1 MKRIFKLLSQLT
13 LLFVVGAMLVAF
25 VALSI
30 YKNYVD
36 TLPTNFGNNSAIADV
51 LPAAEKKTVKKSQ
64 RSAVQIASISED
76 KMSLSTSS
84 GTYIS
89 LEGKYFILTVNH
101 GINGPCKHTKI
112 VVGDAFYDCKRYVV
126 SNLQNDYMVI
136 EVDEIPTRTAIPI
149 PKKIINFKQWR
160 KSFAVMNRVYY
171 TGYPNKRGPFT
182 FDGRIVG
189 YSERGMFVIN
199 SFAWGGSSGSG
210 VFTHD
215 GTLIGYVVALDIGVT
230 EYGVDVLE
238 GVVMVMPIFR
248 VDWAE
253 VKKEAKKDEQKEK

>member
-1 MKRIFKLLSQLT
+1 MKRILKLLSQLT
-13 LLFVVGAMLVAF
+13 LLFVVGAMLMAF
-25 VALSI
+25 IALSI

-36 TLPTNFGNNSAIADV
+36 TLPTNFGKNSAVADV
-51 LPAAEKKTVKKSQ
+51 LPATDKKTVRKSQ
-64 RSAVQIASISED
+64 RSAVQIASISPDEL
-76 KMSLSTSS
+76 SLSTSS
-84 GTYIS
+84 GTYVT

-101 GINGPCKHTKI
+101 GINGPCMHTKI
-112 VVGDAFYDCKRYVV
+112 IVGDSFYDCKRYVIT
-126 SNLQNDYMVI
+126 NPHNDYAII
-136 EVDEIPTRTAIPI
+136 EVDEIPGREAVKI
-149 PKKIINFKQWR
+149 PKNVINFKQWR
-160 KSFAVMNRVYY
+160 KAFAVMNRVYY

-238 GVVMVMPIFR
+238 DVVMVMPIFR

-253 VKKEAKKDEQKEK
+253 VKREAKKDEQKEE